1 MQFMAEMCE
10 KIDGHSYPAT
20 TEELVEAYG
29 DLEFELPNG
38 TETFGE
44 AMDRLADETFE
55 NAEEARL
62 STYQALSS
70 KAIGRK
76 HYSDRDAPVVGENGR
91 EELSF

>member
-1 MQFMAEMCE
+1 MQFMAEVDE
-10 KIDGHSYPAT
+10 KIDAHTYPAT
-20 TEELVEAYG
+20 TEDLVDAYG
-29 DLEFELPNG
+29 DVEFDLPNG

-55 NAEEARL
+55 NAMEARL

-76 HYSDRDAPVVGENGR
+76 YYSDRDAPAVGEDGR

>member
-1 MQFMAEMCE
+1 MRFMAEMGE
-10 KIDGHSYPAT
+10 KIDAHSYPAT

-55 NAEEARL
+55 NPEEARL

-76 HYSDRDAPVVGENGR
+76 HYSDRDAPAVGEDGR

>member
-1 MQFMAEMCE
+1 MQFMVEMGE
-10 KIDGHSYPAT
+10 KIDAHSYPAT

-29 DLEFELPNG
+29 DLEFKLPNG

-76 HYSDRDAPVVGENGR
+76 HYSDRDAPAVGEDGR